1 MKELSIEQKAKAYDE
16 AIEKAKSLLSGNQL
30 GNAWIYK
37 LLPELKE
44 SEDEKIRKGILELVR
59 QSTEILDKQNQNK
72 MIAWLEEQGKKM
84 SDPRYSILDK
94 LIEADD
100 IYQMSVNDEM
110 IETAKNKAIDTLSKL
125 EITKLLELE
134 KQGERKTPQWMIDFL
149 DNYRRNIGCSLD
161 HDEAKDVDG
170 KILCIKEWLENQGE
184 QKHTDTCDSSMIDK
198 KKSSYDEKRKFGYL
212 QEKTSAN
219 NIGPVFHAGDWVVHD
234 MSDGRKVI
242 RQIVTVTNKSYILD
256 GEEFNTFYFKDLEND
271 YRLWTIQDA
280 NVNDVLVDKD
290 CNISIYEE
298 PSTDM
303 FYHSYCYCNN
313 EKFIEGKGS
322 HLIEGTHLANKEERD
337 FLFQKMHEAGYEWD
351 AEKKELKKIGK
362 KCVDNVEPKFKVGDW
377 IVWKNKCYKVNCN
390 GCGYELIDQNGF
402 STSLEYGII
411 NENAHLWDITRDA
424 KDGDILFQDLMDGM
438 TFIYCGINP
447 HMTILY
453 SFIIS
458 NDGKDVL
465 SYYIGKPNTG
475 IGNIE
480 ENKNIIH
487 PATKEQRDLLFA
499 KMKEAGYE
507 WDVNK
512 KQLERI
518 IDEKQIK
525 KNLQDNSF
533 RRMFEQNPAWSEED
547 EKRIENILRVLDVQV
562 CWGSGGK
569 VNPYQKEID
578 WLKYLK
584 NRVEVKD
591 VDLVAEISR
600 YIKQHQSELK
610 GYYDIRRIARH
621 FFELGIKARK
631 G

>member
-1 MKELSIEQKAKAYDE
+1 MKELSIEEKANAYDE
-16 AIEKAKSLLSGNQL
+16 ALKAAVVAHKDEDKHLKATLER
-30 GNAWIYK
+30 IF
-37 LLPELKE
+37 PELKE

-59 QSTEILDKQNQNK
+59 QSSEILDKQNQNK
-72 MIAWLEEQGKKM
+72 MIAWLDMQGKKM

-100 IYQMSVNDEM
+100 IYQMSVNAEM

-125 EITKLLELE
+125 EISKLLELE

-184 QKHTDTCDSSMIDK
+184 QKPTDTCDSSMIDK
-198 KKSSYDEKRKFGYL
+198 KKSPYTEKRKFSYL
-212 QEKTSAN
+212 SEKTSVN
-219 NIGPVFHAGDWVVHD
+219 NIGPLFHIGDWVVRD

-242 RQIVTVTNKSYILD
+242 RQIDNMTKKSYILD
-256 GEEFNTFYFKDLEND
+256 GEKFNTFYFEDLEND
-271 YRLWTIQDA
+271 YHLWTIQDA
-280 NVNDVLVDKD
+280 
-290 CNISIYEE
+290 
-298 PSTDM
+298 
-303 FYHSYCYCNN
+303 
-313 EKFIEGKGS
+313 
-322 HLIEGTHLANKEERD
+322 
-337 FLFQKMHEAGYEWD
+337 
-351 AEKKELKKIGK
+351 
-362 KCVDNVEPKFKVGDW
+362 
-377 IVWKNKCYKVNCN
+377 
-390 GCGYELIDQNGF
+390 
-402 STSLEYGII
+402 
-411 NENAHLWDITRDA
+411 
-424 KDGDILFQDLMDGM
+424 KDGD
-438 TFIYCGINP
+438 
-447 HMTILY
+447 
-453 SFIIS
+453 
-458 NDGKDVL
+458 VL
-465 SYYIGKPNTG
+465 AVEA
-475 IGNIE
+475 IE
-480 ENKNIIH
+480 ENYQYPFVAIYKEHGLDFFNSYCFIGFDGKFYKADAGHSTEEIH

-562 CWGSGGK
+562 CWSGGGK

-591 VDLVAEISR
+591 VDLGAEISH
-600 YIKQHQSELK
+600 YINQHQSEFK
-610 GYYDIRRIARH
+610 GYDNIRRVAGH
-621 FFELGIKARK
+621 FLELGSKARK